1 LPLEDLT
8 GARPEY
14 QGFSASFR
22 ESEGGQTIVPDTLTY
37 RWWQFL
43 CAVSVTNI
51 LLWTL
56 AAWGVSRELHGYQF
70 KQLMLSGLFVAAC
83 AFRSILPRI
92 DLERMCLWDSPFS
105 SVFLGRSVATIAE
118 ICFALQCA
126 LLLFKLSHSTGA
138 PIIGTIGLTVLPI
151 IFIAELACWCAVVT
165 LNHIGHAIEEL
176 LWSIM
181 VVLVA
186 TGLVIY
192 HEQTGGGLPLWVA
205 IGLIASAG
213 TTALIM
219 FVDIP
224 LYITRWRTGKRAGLR
239 YLRIRDGLKDAFV
252 RRHVTHASEDWR
264 NDALWMSL
272 YFSVGVWVSLVIVF
286 V

>member
-1 LPLEDLT
+1 MEDLT
-8 GARPEY
+8 RARPEY
-14 QGFSASFR
+14 QDFRKSFR
-22 ESEGGQTIVPDTLTY
+22 EGSHTIVTDALTY

-43 CAVSVTNI
+43 CAISVTNI

-56 AAWGVSRELHGYQF
+56 AAWGVSRDADGYQF
-70 KQLMLSGLFVAAC
+70 KQLILSGLFVAGC

-126 LLLFKLSHSTGA
+126 LLLFRLSHSTGA
-138 PIIGTIGLTVLPI
+138 SIIGTIGLTVLPI
-151 IFIAELACWCAVVT
+151 IFVAELACWCAVVT
-165 LNHIGHAIEEL
+165 LNYIGHAIEEL

-181 VVLVA
+181 VILVA

-192 HEQTGGGLPLWVA
+192 YEHTGGGSPLWVA

-224 LYITRWRTGKRAGLR
+224 LYIARWRTGKRAGLR

-252 RRHVTHASEDWR
+252 RRQVTHASEDWR
-264 NDALWMSL
+264 SDILWMSL
-272 YFSVGVWVSLVIVF
+272 YFSVGVWVSLLIVF

>member
-1 LPLEDLT
+1 MENLT
-8 GARPEY
+8 RARAES
-14 QGFSASFR
+14 QEVRKLFR
-22 ESEGGQTIVPDTLTY
+22 EFGPTIAPDTLTY

-43 CAVSVTNI
+43 CTVSFVNI

-56 AAWGVSRELHGYQF
+56 TAWGLSRVADEYQF
-70 KQLMLSGLFVAAC
+70 KQIILSGLFVAAC
-83 AFRSILPRI
+83 AFRSIVPRI
-92 DLERMCLWDSPFS
+92 DLERMCLWDSPLS

-118 ICFALQCA
+118 LCFALQCA
-126 LLLFKLSHSTGA
+126 LLLFKLSHSSGA
-138 PIIGTIGLTVLPI
+138 SIIATIGLTVLPI
-151 IFIAELACWCAVVT
+151 IVVAELACWCAVLT

-176 LWSIM
+176 LWSVM

-186 TGLVIY
+186 SGLVIY
-192 HEQTGGGLPLWVA
+192 YEQTGGGLALWVA

-213 TTALIM
+213 TTALII

-224 LYITRWRTGKRAGLR
+224 LYISRWRTGRRAGSR
-239 YLRIRDGLKDAFV
+239 YLRFREGLKDAFV

-264 NDALWMSL
+264 NDVLWMSL
-272 YFSVGVWVSLVIVF
+272 YFSAGVWVSLVIVF

>member
-1 LPLEDLT
+1 MEDLT

-14 QGFSASFR
+14 QDFRKSFR
-22 ESEGGQTIVPDTLTY
+22 ESEGGHTIVPDALTY

-43 CAVSVTNI
+43 CAVSITNI

-56 AAWGVSRELHGYQF
+56 AAWGVSREPDAYQF
-70 KQLMLSGLFVAAC
+70 KQLILSGLFVAAC

-138 PIIGTIGLTVLPI
+138 SIIGTIGLMVLPI
-151 IFIAELACWCAVVT
+151 VFIAELACWCAVVT

-192 HEQTGGGLPLWVA
+192 YEQTGGLPLWVA

-224 LYITRWRTGKRAGLR
+224 LYIARWRTGKRAGLR
-239 YLRIRDGLKDAFV
+239 YLRIRDGLKDALV
-252 RRHVTHASEDWR
+252 RRQVTYASEDWR
-264 NDALWMSL
+264 NDVLWMSL
-272 YFSVGVWVSLVIVF
+272 YFSAGVWVSLVIVF

>member
-1 LPLEDLT
+1 MEDLT
-8 GARPEY
+8 NSRAEY
-14 QGFSASFR
+14 QEVPRLFL
-22 ESEGGQTIVPDTLTY
+22 ESERGRSAVQDTLTF
-37 RWWQFL
+37 RWWQML
-43 CAVSVTNI
+43 CAVSVANI

-56 AAWGVSRELHGYQF
+56 AAWRVSREADGYQF
-70 KQLMLSGLFVAAC
+70 KQLILSGLFVGAC

-118 ICFALQCA
+118 ICFALQCV

-138 PIIGTIGLTVLPI
+138 SIIHTIGLTVLPI
-151 IFIAELACWCAVVT
+151 IFVAELACWCAVVT
-165 LNHIGHAIEEL
+165 LNHIGHAMEEL

-181 VVLVA
+181 AVLVA

-192 HEQTGGGLPLWVA
+192 YEQTGGGLPLWVA

-224 LYITRWRTGKRAGLR
+224 LYIARWRTGRRSGLR

-252 RRHVTHASEDWR
+252 RRQVTQAIEDWR
-264 NDALWMSL
+264 GDVLWMSL
-272 YFSVGVWVSLVIVF
+272 YFSAGVWVSLVIVF

>member
-1 LPLEDLT
+1 MRDLT
-8 GARPEY
+8 RTHAEY
-14 QGFSASFR
+14 QER
-22 ESEGGQTIVPDTLTY
+22 RKPLLENEHGQRIVPDTLMF

-43 CAVSVTNI
+43 CAVSAANI

-56 AAWGVSRELHGYQF
+56 VARGLSREADAYHF
-70 KQLMLSGLFVAAC
+70 RQLILSGLFVAAC
-83 AFRSILPRI
+83 AFRSILPRV
-92 DLERMCLWDSPFS
+92 DLERLCLWDSPFS
-105 SVFLGRSVATIAE
+105 SVFLGRAVATIAE
-118 ICFALQCA
+118 LCFASQCA

-138 PIIGTIGLTVLPI
+138 SIVRTIGLTVLPI
-151 IFIAELACWCAVVT
+151 ILIAELACWFAVAT

-176 LWSIM
+176 LWSIV

-192 HEQTGGGLPLWVA
+192 SRQTSGGLPLWVA
-205 IGLIASAG
+205 LGLIASAG

-224 LYITRWRTGKRAGLR
+224 LYIARWRTGRRAGLR
-239 YLRIRDGLKDAFV
+239 YLRIRDGLKDTFV
-252 RRHVTHASEDWR
+252 RRQVTHASEHWR
-264 NDALWMSL
+264 KDILWMSL
-272 YFSVGVWVSLVIVF
+272 YFSAGVWVSLVIVF